1 MVLIRRADVHQ
12 RLRALLVEETV
23 SVDASLDD
31 TVAAVRRE
39 LTGLREALARVTE
52 DNTILWAVAEASPLG
67 MVALAPDG
75 HELLRNPS
83 AGEVSSPEAALIRQ
97 TIDALITRGKVGPV
111 REVIDLVGPPR
122 RSLEVTV
129 QALHAAKRLHGSSDP
144 NVDQRSANA
153 LFHSTVVPASTSTTT
168 NLSMSTATDTTPNMS
183 ATRSVTQP
191 VLGSV
196 AFVADV
202 TEKRRIDAVRRDFI
216 LNISHELRT
225 PVGAIAILAETLTDE
240 TDPATAKRLTGRLEQ
255 ESHRL
260 AIMVDDLL
268 SLTRVEAEDGVEHLS
283 VAISELFDTV
293 VERSESAAEL
303 RGISVEIRGGS
314 DLRVLGDRRQLVSAL
329 TNLVDNAMKYSGENS
344 VVTLDAHRAQ
354 SEARSLIELRVTDH
368 GIGIPP
374 RERERIFERFYRVD
388 KARARDTGGTGL
400 GLAIVRHVA
409 VNHGGSVRVDSL
421 EGIGSTFVLVIP
433 EA

>member
-12 RLRALLVEETV
+12 RLRGLLVDELV
-23 SVDASLDD
+23 SADASLDD
-31 TVAAVRRE
+31 TIAAVRRE
-39 LTGLREALARVTE
+39 LTGLREGLARATAQ
-52 DNTILWAVAEASPLG
+52 NTILWAVANASPLG
-67 MVALAPDG
+67 LVALDPRG
-75 HELLRNPS
+75 KELIRNPA
-83 AGEVSSPEAALIRQ
+83 AGESSSPEGALIRQ
-97 TIDALITRGKVGPV
+97 AVDVLIGKGQSTPV
-111 REVIDLVGPPR
+111 RDVVDLAGPPR

-129 QALHAAKRLHGSSDP
+129 QPLVKTE
-144 NVDQRSANA
+144 RS
-153 LFHSTVVPASTSTTT
+153 FDTVVPLGDNTQSEQ
-168 NLSMSTATDTTPNMS
+168 LGLDTKS
-183 ATRSVTQP
+183 LQP
-191 VLGSV
+191 ILGSV

-202 TEKRRIDAVRRDFI
+202 TEKTRIDAVRRDFI
-216 LNISHELRT
+216 SNISHELRT

-240 TDPATAKRLTGRLEQ
+240 TDPETAKRLTGRLEQ

-268 SLTRVEAEDGVEHLS
+268 SLTRIEAEDGVEFSS
-283 VAISELFDTV
+283 VAVSDLFDKI
-293 VERSESAAEL
+293 VERSGSAAEL
-303 RGISVEIRGGS
+303 RGISVVIAGASG
-314 DLRVLGDRRQLVSAL
+314 LYVLGDRRQLVSAL

-344 VVTLDAHRAQ
+344 VVTLDAHRVQ
-354 SEARSLIELRVTDH
+354 TEARSLVELRVTDH

>member
-1 MVLIRRADVHQ
+1 MVLIRRANVHQ

-23 SVDASLDD
+23 GADASLDD

-39 LTGLREALARVTE
+39 LTGLREALALATE
-52 DNTILWAVAEASPLG
+52 KNTVLRAVADASPLG
-67 MVALAPDG
+67 LLALDRDG
-75 HELLRNPS
+75 QELVRNPS
-83 AGEVSSPEAALIRQ
+83 VGEASSPEGALIRQ
-97 TIDALITRGKVGPV
+97 AIEALVQKRQIGPV
-111 REVIDLVGPPR
+111 REFVDLAGPPR

-129 QALHAAKRLHGSSDP
+129 QPLLKTEIGEAMLDATQTIPMIAMLP
-144 NVDQRSANA
+144 LSAVE
-153 LFHSTVVPASTSTTT
+153 STERPRT
-168 NLSMSTATDTTPNMS
+168 
-183 ATRSVTQP
+183 

-202 TEKRRIDAVRRDFI
+202 TEKRRIEAVRRDFI
-216 LNISHELRT
+216 SNISHELRT

-240 TDPATAKRLTGRLEQ
+240 TDPETAKRLTGRLEQ

-268 SLTRVEAEDGVEHLS
+268 SLTRIEAEDGVEYSSVS
-283 VAISELFDTV
+283 VADLFDTI
-293 VERSESAAEL
+293 VERSGSSAEI
-303 RGISVEIRGGS
+303 RGISLSIVGGAGLS
-314 DLRVLGDRRQLVSAL
+314 ILGDRRQLVSAL

-344 VVTLDAHRAQ
+344 VVTLDARRVQ
-354 SEARSLIELRVTDH
+354 SEEARSLIELRVTDH

-409 VNHGGSVRVDSL
+409 VNHGGNVRVDSL

>member
-12 RLRALLVEETV
+12 RLRALLVDETV
-23 SVDASLDD
+23 SADASLDD

-39 LTGLREALARVTE
+39 LTGLREGLERATAE
-52 DNTILWAVAEASPLG
+52 NTILWAVADASPLG
-67 MVALAPDG
+67 LVALDPFG
-75 HELLRNPS
+75 QELLRNPA
-83 AGEVSSPEAALIRQ
+83 AGEPSSPEAALIRQ
-97 TIDALITRGKVGPV
+97 TVDALIGKAQATPV
-111 REVIDLVGPPR
+111 RDVVDLAGPPR

-129 QALHAAKRLHGSSDP
+129 QPLMKTDRPNETIDP
-144 NVDQRSANA
+144 QRD
-153 LFHSTVVPASTSTTT
+153 STTG
-168 NLSMSTATDTTPNMS
+168 TAPSVS
-183 ATRSVTQP
+183 ARLVQP
-191 VLGSV
+191 TLGSV

-216 LNISHELRT
+216 SNISHELRT

-240 TDPATAKRLTGRLEQ
+240 TDPETAKRLTGRLEQ

-268 SLTRVEAEDGVEHLS
+268 SLTRVEAEDGVEYSS
-283 VAISELFDTV
+283 VAVADLFDKI
-293 VERSESAAEL
+293 VERSGSSAEL
-303 RGISVEIRGGS
+303 RGISVQIAGGS

-344 VVTLDAHRAQ
+344 IVTLDAHRVQ

>member
-12 RLRALLVEETV
+12 RLRGLLVDEMV
-23 SVDASLDD
+23 SADASLDD
-31 TVAAVRRE
+31 TIAAVRRE
-39 LTGLREALARVTE
+39 LTGLRDGLARATAQ
-52 DNTILWAVAEASPLG
+52 NTVLWAVANASPLG
-67 MVALAPDG
+67 LVALDPQG
-75 HELLRNPS
+75 KELIRNPA
-83 AGEVSSPEAALIRQ
+83 AGESSSPEGALIRQ
-97 TIDALITRGKVGPV
+97 AVDALIGKGQTAPV
-111 REVIDLVGPPR
+111 RDVVDLAGPPR

-129 QALHAAKRLHGSSDP
+129 QPLLKTERSFETAEPLG
-144 NVDQRSANA
+144 DQAHSEPSWLSPKSA
-153 LFHSTVVPASTSTTT
+153 
-168 NLSMSTATDTTPNMS
+168 
-183 ATRSVTQP
+183 QP
-191 VLGSV
+191 LLGSV

-216 LNISHELRT
+216 SNISHELRT

-240 TDPATAKRLTGRLEQ
+240 TDPETAKRLTGRLEQ

-268 SLTRVEAEDGVEHLS
+268 SLTRVEAEDGVEYSS
-283 VAISELFDTV
+283 VAVSDLFDKI
-293 VERSESAAEL
+293 VERSGSSAEL
-303 RGISVEIRGGS
+303 RGISLSTAGGAG
-314 DLRVLGDRRQLVSAL
+314 LHVLGDRRQLVSAL

-344 VVTLDAHRAQ
+344 IVTLDAHRVQ
-354 SEARSLIELRVTDH
+354 TEVRSLIELRVTDH

>member
-12 RLRALLVEETV
+12 RLRGLLVDEMV
-23 SVDASLDD
+23 SADASLDD
-31 TVAAVRRE
+31 TIAAVRRE
-39 LTGLREALARVTE
+39 LTGLREGLARATAQ
-52 DNTILWAVAEASPLG
+52 NTILWAVANASPLG
-67 MVALAPDG
+67 LVALDPQG
-75 HELLRNPS
+75 KELIRNPA
-83 AGEVSSPEAALIRQ
+83 AGESSSPEGALIRQ
-97 TIDALITRGKVGPV
+97 AVDALIGKGQTAPV
-111 REVIDLVGPPR
+111 RDVVDLAGPPR

-129 QALHAAKRLHGSSDP
+129 QPLLKTERSFETAEPLG
-144 NVDQRSANA
+144 DQA
-153 LFHSTVVPASTSTTT
+153 HSEPSWLSTK
-168 NLSMSTATDTTPNMS
+168 
-183 ATRSVTQP
+183 SVQP
-191 VLGSV
+191 LLGSV

-216 LNISHELRT
+216 SNISHELRT
-225 PVGAIAILAETLTDE
+225 PVGAIAILAETLADE
-240 TDPATAKRLTGRLEQ
+240 TDPETAKRLTGRLEQ

-268 SLTRVEAEDGVEHLS
+268 SLTRVEAEDGVEYSS
-283 VAISELFDTV
+283 VAVSDLFDKI
-293 VERSESAAEL
+293 VERSGSSAEL
-303 RGISVEIRGGS
+303 RGISLSIAGGIG
-314 DLRVLGDRRQLVSAL
+314 LHVLGDRRQLVSAL
-329 TNLVDNAMKYSGENS
+329 MNLVDNAMKYSGENS
-344 VVTLDAHRAQ
+344 IVTLDAHRVQ
-354 SEARSLIELRVTDH
+354 TEARSLIELHVTDH

>member
-23 SVDASLDD
+23 PSDASLDD

-39 LTGLREALARVTE
+39 LTGLREALARAAA
-52 DNTILWAVAEASPLG
+52 DNTILWAVADASPLG
-67 MVALAPDG
+67 MVALGPDG
-75 HELLRNPS
+75 QELLRNPS
-83 AGEVSSPEAALIRQ
+83 AGELSSPEAALIRQ
-97 TIDALITRGKVGPV
+97 AIDGLIAKGKSGPV

-129 QALHAAKRLHGSSDP
+129 QALHGAERFHHSHDP
-144 NVDQRSANA
+144 VADQA
-153 LFHSTVVPASTSTTT
+153 LSKAPFTTTTIPASSSNPTRAGTGA
-168 NLSMSTATDTTPNMS
+168 AT
-183 ATRSVTQP
+183 SVTQP

-240 TDPATAKRLTGRLEQ
+240 TDPETAKRLTGRLEQ

-268 SLTRVEAEDGVEHLS
+268 SLTRVEAEDGVEYSS
-283 VAISELFDTV
+283 VAVADLFDKI
-293 VERSESAAEL
+293 VERSGSAAEL
-303 RGISVEIRGGS
+303 RGISVEIGGGS

-344 VVTLDAHRAQ
+344 VVTLDAHRVQ

>member
-1 MVLIRRADVHQ
+1 MVLIRRADVHH
-12 RLRALLVEETV
+12 RLRALLLEETV
-23 SVDASLDD
+23 SADASLDD

-39 LTGLREALARVTE
+39 LTGLREGLARAAAK
-52 DNTILWAVAEASPLG
+52 NTILWAVVDASPLG
-67 MVALAPDG
+67 MVALDTLG
-75 HELLRNPS
+75 HELLRNP
-83 AGEVSSPEAALIRQ
+83 AGGESSSPESALIRQ
-97 TIDALITRGKVGPV
+97 AIDALIAKNHSGPV
-111 REVIDLVGPPR
+111 RETIDFAGPPR

-129 QALHAAKRLHGSSDP
+129 QPLHKVERISGGADSFIDQTNTNFVSASSSSTGRDP
-144 NVDQRSANA
+144 S
-153 LFHSTVVPASTSTTT
+153 
-168 NLSMSTATDTTPNMS
+168 
-183 ATRSVTQP
+183 

-196 AFVADV
+196 AFVSDV

-240 TDPATAKRLTGRLEQ
+240 TDPETAKRLTGRLEQ

-268 SLTRVEAEDGVEHLS
+268 SLTRIEAEDGVKFSS
-283 VAISELFDTV
+283 VAVSELFDKI
-293 VERSESAAEL
+293 VERSGSAAEL
-303 RGISVEIRGGS
+303 RGISVVIAGASG
-314 DLRVLGDRRQLVSAL
+314 LHVLGDRRQLVSAL

-344 VVTLDAHRAQ
+344 VVTLDAHRVQ
-354 SEARSLIELRVTDH
+354 TEARSLVELRVTDH

>member
-1 MVLIRRADVHQ
+1 MVLLRRADVHQ
-12 RLRALLVEETV
+12 RLRALLVDEVV
-23 SVDASLDD
+23 SANATLDD
-31 TVAAVRRE
+31 TIAAVRRE
-39 LTGLREALARVTE
+39 LTGLREALVTAAAE
-52 DNTILWAVAEASPLG
+52 NTILRAVSDASPVG
-67 MVALAPDG
+67 MVALDPLG
-75 HELLRNPS
+75 HELIRNPA
-83 AGEVSSPEAALIRQ
+83 AGELSSPESALIRQ
-97 TIDALITRGKVGPV
+97 AVDLLIAKRQSVPARNIV
-111 REVIDLVGPPR
+111 DLAGPPR
-122 RSLEVTV
+122 RSLEIAV
-129 QALHAAKRLHGSSDP
+129 QPLLQPSLQAQGHLTAADFTGDP
-144 NVDQRSANA
+144 VSPEARRFSAER
-153 LFHSTVVPASTSTTT
+153 T
-168 NLSMSTATDTTPNMS
+168 N
-183 ATRSVTQP
+183 P

-196 AFVADV
+196 AFVTDV

-216 LNISHELRT
+216 SNISHELRT

-240 TDPATAKRLTGRLEQ
+240 TDPETAKRLTGRLEQ

-268 SLTRVEAEDGVEHLS
+268 SLTRVEAEEGIEFASVGVL
-283 VAISELFDTV
+283 ELFAKI
-293 VERSESAAEL
+293 VERSGSAAEL
-303 RGISVEIRGGS
+303 RGISLAIGGGAG
-314 DLRVLGDRRQLVSAL
+314 LNVLGDRRQLVSAL
-329 TNLVDNAMKYSGENS
+329 TNLVDNAMKYSGENAI
-344 VVTLDAHRAQ
+344 VTLGAHRVQ
-354 SEARSLIELRVTDH
+354 DEARSLIELRVTDH

>member
-1 MVLIRRADVHQ
+1 MVLIRRSDVHQ
-12 RLRALLVEETV
+12 RLRALLVDETV
-23 SVDASLDD
+23 SADASLDD

-39 LTGLREALARVTE
+39 LTGLRERLERAGAE
-52 DNTILWAVAEASPLG
+52 NTILWAVADASPLG
-67 MVALAPDG
+67 LVALDPSG
-75 HELLRNPS
+75 QELLRNPA
-83 AGEVSSPEAALIRQ
+83 AGEPSSPEAALIRQ
-97 TIDALITRGKVGPV
+97 TVDALIGKAQDTPV
-111 REVIDLVGPPR
+111 RDVVDLAGPPR

-129 QALHAAKRLHGSSDP
+129 QPLVKTDRPNETIDLQRDSTPGAA
-144 NVDQRSANA
+144 Q
-153 LFHSTVVPASTSTTT
+153 
-168 NLSMSTATDTTPNMS
+168 SMRAQL
-183 ATRSVTQP
+183 VQP
-191 VLGSV
+191 ILGSV

-216 LNISHELRT
+216 SNISHELRT

-240 TDPATAKRLTGRLEQ
+240 TDPETAKRLTGRLEQ

-268 SLTRVEAEDGVEHLS
+268 SLTRVEAEDGVEYSS
-283 VAISELFDTV
+283 VAVSDLFDKI
-293 VERSESAAEL
+293 VERSESSAEL
-303 RGISVEIRGGS
+303 RGISVEIAGGF
-314 DLRVLGDRRQLVSAL
+314 DFHVLGDRRQLVSAL
-329 TNLVDNAMKYSGENS
+329 MNLLDNAMKYSGENS
-344 VVTLDAHRAQ
+344 IVTLDAHRVQ

>member
-12 RLRALLVEETV
+12 RLRALLVDEMV
-23 SVDASLDD
+23 PADASLDD
-31 TVAAVRRE
+31 TIAAVRRE
-39 LTGLREALARVTE
+39 LTGLREELATAAAE
-52 DNTILWAVAEASPLG
+52 NTVLRAVSDASPVG
-67 MVALAPDG
+67 MVALDPLG
-75 HELLRNPS
+75 QELLRNPA
-83 AGEVSSPEAALIRQ
+83 AGESSSPESALIRQ
-97 TIDALITRGKVGPV
+97 AVDVLIAKGQTTPTRDVV
-111 REVIDLVGPPR
+111 DLAGPPR
-122 RSLEVTV
+122 RSLEIAV
-129 QALHAAKRLHGSSDP
+129 QPLWQTPRTATH
-144 NVDQRSANA
+144 VD
-153 LFHSTVVPASTSTTT
+153 STVDSLTFEDAKTS
-168 NLSMSTATDTTPNMS
+168 ADR
-183 ATRSVTQP
+183 AQP

-196 AFVADV
+196 AFVTDV

-216 LNISHELRT
+216 SNISHELRT

-240 TDPATAKRLTGRLEQ
+240 TDPETAKRLTGRLEQ

-268 SLTRVEAEDGVEHLS
+268 SLTRVEAEDGIEFAS
-283 VAISELFDTV
+283 VAVSELFAKI
-293 VERSESAAEL
+293 VERSGSAAEL
-303 RGISVEIRGGS
+303 RGISLAVGGGAG
-314 DLRVLGDRRQLVSAL
+314 LNVLGDRRQLVSAL

-344 VVTLDAHRAQ
+344 TVTLDAHRVQ
-354 SEARSLIELRVTDH
+354 DEARSLIELRVTDR

>member
-12 RLRALLVEETV
+12 RLRALLIDEMV
-23 SVDASLDD
+23 SADASLDD
-31 TVAAVRRE
+31 TIAAVRRE
-39 LTGLREALARVTE
+39 LTSLREDLARSTAE
-52 DNTILWAVAEASPLG
+52 NTILRAVSDASPVG
-67 MVALAPDG
+67 MVALDPLG
-75 HELLRNPS
+75 QELIRNPA
-83 AGEVSSPEAALIRQ
+83 AGESSSPESALIRQ
-97 TIDALITRGKVGPV
+97 AVDALIAKGQITPTRDVV
-111 REVIDLVGPPR
+111 DLAGPPR
-122 RSLEVTV
+122 RSLEIAV
-129 QALHAAKRLHGSSDP
+129 QPLWQTPRTAVH
-144 NVDQRSANA
+144 VDSAVDSLSA
-153 LFHSTVVPASTSTTT
+153 DAWKTT
-168 NLSMSTATDTTPNMS
+168 AER
-183 ATRSVTQP
+183 ARP

-196 AFVADV
+196 AFVTDV

-216 LNISHELRT
+216 SNISHELRT

-240 TDPATAKRLTGRLEQ
+240 TDPETAKRLTGRLEQ

-268 SLTRVEAEDGVEHLS
+268 SLTRVEAEEGIEFASVGV
-283 VAISELFDTV
+283 SELFAKI
-293 VERSESAAEL
+293 VERSGSAAEL
-303 RGISVEIRGGS
+303 RGISLAIGGGAG
-314 DLRVLGDRRQLVSAL
+314 LKVLGDRRQLVSAL

-344 VVTLDAHRAQ
+344 IVTLDAHRVKD
-354 SEARSLIELRVTDH
+354 EARSLIELRVTDR

>member
-1 MVLIRRADVHQ
+1 M
-12 RLRALLVEETV
+12 LVEE
-23 SVDASLDD
+23 SVASDASLDD
-31 TVAAVRRE
+31 TIAAVRRE
-39 LTGLREALARVTE
+39 LTGLREALASAAA
-52 DNTILWAVAEASPLG
+52 DNTILWAVATASPLG
-67 MVALAPDG
+67 LVALGPNG
-75 HELLRNPS
+75 HELLRNPA
-83 AGEVSSPEAALIRQ
+83 AGESSSPEGALIRQ
-97 TIDALITRGKVGPV
+97 AVDALIGKVQLGPV
-111 REVIDLVGPPR
+111 REIVDLAGPPR

-129 QALHAAKRLHGSSDP
+129 QPLLKTERSFEVLEPISDP
-144 NVDQRSANA
+144 SSSFSSSGGERAQ
-153 LFHSTVVPASTSTTT
+153 
-168 NLSMSTATDTTPNMS
+168 
-183 ATRSVTQP
+183 Q

-216 LNISHELRT
+216 SNISHELRT

-240 TDPATAKRLTGRLEQ
+240 TDPETAKRLTGRLEQ

-268 SLTRVEAEDGVEHLS
+268 SLTRVEAEDGVEYAS
-283 VAISELFDTV
+283 VAVSDLFDKI
-293 VERSESAAEL
+293 VERSGSSAEL
-303 RGISVEIRGGS
+303 RGISLTISGGAGL
-314 DLRVLGDRRQLVSAL
+314 DVLGDRRQLVSAL

-344 VVTLDAHRAQ
+344 IVTLDAHRVQ
-354 SEARSLIELRVTDH
+354 DQARSLIELRVADH

>member
-23 SVDASLDD
+23 SIDASLDD

-39 LTGLREALARVTE
+39 LTGLREALAAITAEHTVLRAVT
-52 DNTILWAVAEASPLG
+52 DASPLG
-67 MVALAPDG
+67 VVALG
-75 HELLRNPS
+75 THGQELLRNPS
-83 AGEVSSPEAALIRQ
+83 AGELFSPEAALIRQ
-97 TIDALITRGKVGPV
+97 AIDALVTKGESSPV
-111 REVIDLVGPPR
+111 REIVDLAGPPR

-129 QALHAAKRLHGSSDP
+129 QPLLSAERAHQGVDLSVEHGQTASSFLP
-144 NVDQRSANA
+144 RSASLA
-153 LFHSTVVPASTSTTT
+153 
-168 NLSMSTATDTTPNMS
+168 
-183 ATRSVTQP
+183 
-191 VLGSV
+191 LGSV

-216 LNISHELRT
+216 SNISHELRT

-240 TDPATAKRLTGRLEQ
+240 SDPETAKRLTGRLEQ

-268 SLTRVEAEDGVEHLS
+268 SLTRVEAEDGVEYSS
-283 VAISELFDTV
+283 VAVSELFNRI
-293 VERSESAAEL
+293 VERSGSSAEL
-303 RGISVEIRGGS
+303 RGISVKVAGGS

-344 VVTLDAHRAQ
+344 TVTLDAHRVAG
-354 SEARSLIELRVTDH
+354 EARSLIELRVTDH

>member
-1 MVLIRRADVHQ
+1 MVLLRRADVHQ
-12 RLRALLVEETV
+12 RLRALLVDEKV
-23 SVDASLDD
+23 SVDANLDD
-31 TVAAVRRE
+31 TIAAVRRE
-39 LTGLREALARVTE
+39 LAGLREGLARAVA
-52 DNTILWAVAEASPLG
+52 DNTVLWAVADASPLG
-67 MVALAPDG
+67 LVALG
-75 HELLRNPS
+75 LQGQELLRNPS
-83 AGEVSSPEAALIRQ
+83 AGESSSPEGALIRQ
-97 TIDALITRGKVGPV
+97 AIDVLIAKEVATPL
-111 REVIDLVGPPR
+111 REIVDLAGPPR

-129 QALHAAKRLHGSSDP
+129 QPLLKTERAFDVADSLSEQTETERFPHAA
-144 NVDQRSANA
+144 
-153 LFHSTVVPASTSTTT
+153 STGRPS
-168 NLSMSTATDTTPNMS
+168 
-183 ATRSVTQP
+183 
-191 VLGSV
+191 LGSV

-216 LNISHELRT
+216 SNISHELRT

-240 TDPATAKRLTGRLEQ
+240 TDPETAKRLTGRLEQ

-268 SLTRVEAEDGVEHLS
+268 SLTRVEAEDGVEYAS
-283 VAISELFDTV
+283 VEVADLFDKI
-293 VERSESAAEL
+293 VERSGSSAEL
-303 RGISVEIRGGS
+303 RGISVEVAGGS
-314 DLRVLGDRRQLVSAL
+314 GLRVLGDRRQLVSAL

-344 VVTLDAHRAQ
+344 IVTL
-354 SEARSLIELRVTDH
+354 EARRIQGEARPLIELRVTDH

>member
-12 RLRALLVEETV
+12 RLRALLVDEMV
-23 SVDASLDD
+23 SSDASLDD
-31 TVAAVRRE
+31 TIAAVRRE
-39 LTGLREALARVTE
+39 LTGLREELATAAAE
-52 DNTILWAVAEASPLG
+52 NTVLRAVSDASPVG
-67 MVALAPDG
+67 MVALDPLG
-75 HELLRNPS
+75 QELLRNPA
-83 AGEVSSPEAALIRQ
+83 AGESSSPESALIRQ
-97 TIDALITRGKVGPV
+97 AVDVLIAKGQTTPTRDVV
-111 REVIDLVGPPR
+111 DLAGPPR
-122 RSLEVTV
+122 RSLEIAV
-129 QALHAAKRLHGSSDP
+129 QPLWQTPRTIAHVAASIDSITADAWK
-144 NVDQRSANA
+144 
-153 LFHSTVVPASTSTTT
+153 TT
-168 NLSMSTATDTTPNMS
+168 AE
-183 ATRSVTQP
+183 RVQP

-196 AFVADV
+196 AFVTDV

-216 LNISHELRT
+216 SNISHELRT

-240 TDPATAKRLTGRLEQ
+240 TDPETAKRLTGRLEQ

-268 SLTRVEAEDGVEHLS
+268 SLTRVEAEEGIEFAS
-283 VAISELFDTV
+283 VAVSELFAKI
-293 VERSESAAEL
+293 VERSGSAAEL
-303 RGISVEIRGGS
+303 RGISLAIGGGAG
-314 DLRVLGDRRQLVSAL
+314 LNVLGDRRQLVSAL

-344 VVTLDAHRAQ
+344 IVTLDAHRVQ
-354 SEARSLIELRVTDH
+354 DEARSLVELRVTDR

>member
-12 RLRALLVEETV
+12 RLRALLVDETV
-23 SVDASLDD
+23 SADASLDD

-39 LTGLREALARVTE
+39 LTKLREGLERATAE
-52 DNTILWAVAEASPLG
+52 NTILWAVADASPLG
-67 MVALAPDG
+67 LVALDPFG
-75 HELLRNPS
+75 QELLRNPA
-83 AGEVSSPEAALIRQ
+83 AGEPSSPEAALIRQ
-97 TIDALITRGKVGPV
+97 TVDALIGKAQATPV
-111 REVIDLVGPPR
+111 RDVVDLAGPPR

-129 QALHAAKRLHGSSDP
+129 QPLMKTDRPNETIDP
-144 NVDQRSANA
+144 QRD
-153 LFHSTVVPASTSTTT
+153 STTGT
-168 NLSMSTATDTTPNMS
+168 ALSVSP
-183 ATRSVTQP
+183 RLVQP
-191 VLGSV
+191 TLGSV

-216 LNISHELRT
+216 SNISHELRT

-240 TDPATAKRLTGRLEQ
+240 TDPETAKRLTGRLEQ

-268 SLTRVEAEDGVEHLS
+268 SLTRVEAEDGVEYSS
-283 VAISELFDTV
+283 VAVADLFDKI
-293 VERSESAAEL
+293 VERSGSSAEL
-303 RGISVEIRGGS
+303 RGISVEIAGGS

-344 VVTLDAHRAQ
+344 VVTLDAHRVQ

>member
-12 RLRALLVEETV
+12 RLRALLVDEMV
-23 SVDASLDD
+23 SSDASLDD
-31 TVAAVRRE
+31 TIAAVRRE
-39 LTGLREALARVTE
+39 LTGLREELATAAAE
-52 DNTILWAVAEASPLG
+52 NTVLRAVSDASPVG
-67 MVALAPDG
+67 MVALDPLG
-75 HELLRNPS
+75 QELLRNPA
-83 AGEVSSPEAALIRQ
+83 AGESSSPESALIRQ
-97 TIDALITRGKVGPV
+97 AVDVLIAKGQATPTRDVV
-111 REVIDLVGPPR
+111 DLAGPPR
-122 RSLEVTV
+122 RSLEIAV
-129 QALHAAKRLHGSSDP
+129 QPLWQTPRTTAH
-144 NVDQRSANA
+144 VD
-153 LFHSTVVPASTSTTT
+153 STVDSI
-168 NLSMSTATDTTPNMS
+168 TADAWKKTGER
-183 ATRSVTQP
+183 AQP

-196 AFVADV
+196 AFVTDV

-216 LNISHELRT
+216 SNISHELRT

-240 TDPATAKRLTGRLEQ
+240 TDPETAKRLTGRLEQ

-268 SLTRVEAEDGVEHLS
+268 SLTRVEAEEGIEFAP
-283 VAISELFDTV
+283 VAVSELFAKI
-293 VERSESAAEL
+293 VERSGSAAEL
-303 RGISVEIRGGS
+303 RGISLAIGGGAG
-314 DLRVLGDRRQLVSAL
+314 LKVLGDRRQLVSAL

-344 VVTLDAHRAQ
+344 IVTLDAHRVQ
-354 SEARSLIELRVTDH
+354 DEARSLIELRVTDR

>member
-12 RLRALLVEETV
+12 RLRALLVDEMV
-23 SVDASLDD
+23 AADASLDD
-31 TVAAVRRE
+31 TIAAVRRE
-39 LTGLREALARVTE
+39 LTGLREELATAAAE
-52 DNTILWAVAEASPLG
+52 NSILRAVSDASPVGMLALDPLG
-67 MVALAPDG
+67 Q
-75 HELLRNPS
+75 ELIRNPA
-83 AGEVSSPEAALIRQ
+83 AGESSSPESALIRQ
-97 TIDALITRGKVGPV
+97 AVDVLIAKGQSVPARDVV
-111 REVIDLVGPPR
+111 DLAGPPR
-122 RSLEVTV
+122 RSLEIAV
-129 QALHAAKRLHGSSDP
+129 QPLLQAQGHLLGMDSSGDP
-144 NVDQRSANA
+144 VSSEARRVSAER
-153 LFHSTVVPASTSTTT
+153 T
-168 NLSMSTATDTTPNMS
+168 N
-183 ATRSVTQP
+183 Q

-196 AFVADV
+196 AFVTDV

-216 LNISHELRT
+216 SNISHELRT

-240 TDPATAKRLTGRLEQ
+240 TDPETAKRLTGRLEQ

-268 SLTRVEAEDGVEHLS
+268 SLTRVEAEEGIEFAS
-283 VAISELFDTV
+283 VGISELFAKI
-293 VERSESAAEL
+293 VERSGSAAEL
-303 RGISVEIRGGS
+303 RGISLAIGGGAG
-314 DLRVLGDRRQLVSAL
+314 LNVLGDRRQLVSAL

-344 VVTLDAHRAQ
+344 IVTLDAHRVQ
-354 SEARSLIELRVTDH
+354 DEARSLIELRVTDH

>member
-23 SVDASLDD
+23 SPDANLDD

-39 LTGLREALARVTE
+39 LTGLRDGLARVSAE
-52 DNTILWAVAEASPLG
+52 NTILWAVADASPLG
-67 MVALAPDG
+67 LVALG
-75 HELLRNPS
+75 TQGQELIRNPS
-83 AGEVSSPEAALIRQ
+83 AGELSSPEGALIRQ
-97 TIDALITRGKVGPV
+97 AIDALIAKRQSTPV
-111 REVIDLVGPPR
+111 RDVVDLAGPPR

-129 QALHAAKRLHGSSDP
+129 QPLHKTDRSSFEAINPGGDKTQTE
-144 NVDQRSANA
+144 VS
-153 LFHSTVVPASTSTTT
+153 S
-168 NLSMSTATDTTPNMS
+168 STAGLNPT
-183 ATRSVTQP
+183 
-191 VLGSV
+191 VLGSI

-216 LNISHELRT
+216 SNISHELRT

-240 TDPATAKRLTGRLEQ
+240 TDPETAKRLTGRLEQ

-268 SLTRVEAEDGVEHLS
+268 SLTRVEAEDGVEYAS
-283 VAISELFDTV
+283 VAVSDLFDKI
-293 VERSESAAEL
+293 VERSGSSAEL
-303 RGISVEIRGGS
+303 RGISLTIAGGAG
-314 DLRVLGDRRQLVSAL
+314 LNVLGDRRQLVSAL

-344 VVTLDAHRAQ
+344 IVTLDAHRVQ
-354 SEARSLIELRVTDH
+354 GEARSLIELRVTDH

>member
-1 MVLIRRADVHQ
+1 MLALDPLGQELIR
-12 RLRALLVEETV
+12 
-23 SVDASLDD
+23 
-31 TVAAVRRE
+31 
-39 LTGLREALARVTE
+39 
-52 DNTILWAVAEASPLG
+52 
-67 MVALAPDG
+67 
-75 HELLRNPS
+75 NPA
-83 AGEVSSPEAALIRQ
+83 AGESSSPESALIRQ
-97 TIDALITRGKVGPV
+97 AVDVLIAKGQSVPARDVV
-111 REVIDLVGPPR
+111 DLAGPPR
-122 RSLEVTV
+122 RSLEIAV
-129 QALHAAKRLHGSSDP
+129 QPLLQAQGHLLGMDSSGDP
-144 NVDQRSANA
+144 VSSEARRVSAER
-153 LFHSTVVPASTSTTT
+153 T
-168 NLSMSTATDTTPNMS
+168 N
-183 ATRSVTQP
+183 Q

-196 AFVADV
+196 AFVTDV

-216 LNISHELRT
+216 SNISHELRT

-240 TDPATAKRLTGRLEQ
+240 TDPETAKRLTGRLEQ

-268 SLTRVEAEDGVEHLS
+268 SLTRVEAEEGIEFAS
-283 VAISELFDTV
+283 VGISELFAKI
-293 VERSESAAEL
+293 VERSGSAAEL
-303 RGISVEIRGGS
+303 RGISLAIGGGAG
-314 DLRVLGDRRQLVSAL
+314 LNVLGDRRQLVSAL

-344 VVTLDAHRAQ
+344 IVTLDAHRVQ
-354 SEARSLIELRVTDH
+354 DEARSLIELRVTDH

>member
-12 RLRALLVEETV
+12 RLRALLVDEMV
-23 SVDASLDD
+23 SADASLDD
-31 TVAAVRRE
+31 TIAAVRRE
-39 LTGLREALARVTE
+39 LTGLREELATSTAE
-52 DNTILWAVAEASPLG
+52 NTIFRAVSDASPVG
-67 MVALAPDG
+67 MVALDPLG
-75 HELLRNPS
+75 QELLRNPA
-83 AGEVSSPEAALIRQ
+83 AGEPSSPESALIRQ
-97 TIDALITRGKVGPV
+97 AVDVLIAKRQTTPTRDVV
-111 REVIDLVGPPR
+111 DLAGPPR
-122 RSLEVTV
+122 RSLEIAV
-129 QALHAAKRLHGSSDP
+129 QPLLQTLSQTHSPLLGGDPASDFTTS
-144 NVDQRSANA
+144 DQRWPNA
-153 LFHSTVVPASTSTTT
+153 
-168 NLSMSTATDTTPNMS
+168 D
-183 ATRSVTQP
+183 REQP

-196 AFVADV
+196 AFVTDV

-216 LNISHELRT
+216 SNISHELRT

-240 TDPATAKRLTGRLEQ
+240 TDPDTAKRLTGRLEQ

-268 SLTRVEAEDGVEHLS
+268 SLTRVEAEEGIEFAS
-283 VAISELFDTV
+283 VAVSELFAKI
-293 VERSESAAEL
+293 VERSGSAAEL
-303 RGISVEIRGGS
+303 RGISLAVGGGAG
-314 DLRVLGDRRQLVSAL
+314 LNVLGDRRQLVSAL

-344 VVTLDAHRAQ
+344 VVTLDAHRVQ
-354 SEARSLIELRVTDH
+354 DEARSLIELRVTDH

>member
-1 MVLIRRADVHQ
+1 MVLLRRADVHQ
-12 RLRALLVEETV
+12 RLRALLVDEMV
-23 SVDASLDD
+23 SANATLDD
-31 TVAAVRRE
+31 TIAAVRRE
-39 LTGLREALARVTE
+39 LTGLREALATAAAE
-52 DNTILWAVAEASPLG
+52 NTILRAVSDASPVG
-67 MVALAPDG
+67 MVALDPLG
-75 HELLRNPS
+75 HELIRNPS
-83 AGEVSSPEAALIRQ
+83 AGELSSPESALIRQ
-97 TIDALITRGKVGPV
+97 AVDLLIAKGQSVPARNVV
-111 REVIDLVGPPR
+111 DLAGPPR
-122 RSLEVTV
+122 RSLEIAV
-129 QALHAAKRLHGSSDP
+129 QPLLRPSLQVHGHSLAMNSTGDHISSEAR
-144 NVDQRSANA
+144 NFSAER
-153 LFHSTVVPASTSTTT
+153 T
-168 NLSMSTATDTTPNMS
+168 N
-183 ATRSVTQP
+183 P

-196 AFVADV
+196 AFVTDV

-216 LNISHELRT
+216 SNISHELRT

-240 TDPATAKRLTGRLEQ
+240 TDPETAKRLTGRLEQ

-268 SLTRVEAEDGVEHLS
+268 SLTRVEAEEGIEFASVGV
-283 VAISELFDTV
+283 SELFAKI
-293 VERSESAAEL
+293 VERSGSAAEL
-303 RGISVEIRGGS
+303 RGISLAIGGGAG
-314 DLRVLGDRRQLVSAL
+314 LNVLGDRRQLVSAL
-329 TNLVDNAMKYSGENS
+329 TNLVDNAMKYSGEKS
-344 VVTLDAHRAQ
+344 IVTLDAHRVQ
-354 SEARSLIELRVTDH
+354 DEARSLIELRVTDH